1 MENLTFWE
9 LGALIIGGL
18 LAFAG
23 AVNALVPAAERL
35 AKVCKLIKAPNDT
48 QNDRLDALEEWKAG
62 ADKKL
67 ANDKERLDAI
77 EKGNRASQ
85 RALLALLDHGLNG
98 NNIKQMED
106 AKEELK
112 NHLINR

>member
-1 MENLTFWE
+1 MENMTLWE
-9 LGALIIGGL
+9 LGVLIIGGL
-18 LAFAG
+18 LAVAG
-23 AVNALVPAAERL
+23 AVNSLVPAAERL
-35 AKVCKLIKAPNDT
+35 VKVFKAIKAPNDT
-48 QNDRLDALEEWKAG
+48 RNDRLDALEVWKTG

-67 ANDKERLDAI
+67 ANDKERLHAI